1 MRYLSNWRSNG
12 LLVSGTTV
20 ALVALAGLAPG
31 RGAEPV
37 CAPGAA
43 MGQAGGVSFVRDI
56 APMFA
61 TTGCLATTCHGATN
75 PDTDYSQV
83 SYQSMFVPGAEARF
97 HSICEIVPGNPDA
110 SYLLQKLTLDTPLEG
125 LRMPNGLTPLT
136 ASQIDLVRRWIQEGA
151 VEDTPPS
158 TCPTGVA
165 MGQQGGVSFVRDIA
179 PMFNSTGCLA
189 AACHGAT
196 NPDTDYSQLTY
207 QSMFAPGAEA
217 RFHSICEIVP
227 GDPDASYLL
236 QKLTL
241 DTPLEGTRMPNGL
254 APLSASQ
261 IDLVRRWIQEGAVQD
276 TPGLFFE
283 RGEANNDGAVDLTD
297 AINVLGFLFLGSPTT
312 LPCAK
317 AGDTDDNGVLEIT
330 DAVNLLG
337 YLYLG
342 SPLTLPQPFP
352 NCGPDVISD
361 QLDCQAS
368 QCQ

>member
-1 MRYLSNWRSNG
+1 VRTWIQQGAVEDAPLS
-12 LLVSGTTV
+12 
-20 ALVALAGLAPG
+20 PC
-31 RGAEPV
+31 P
-37 CAPGAA
+37 PGAA
-43 MGQAGGVSFVRDI
+43 TGQQGGVSFVRDV

-61 TTGCLATTCHGATN
+61 TTGCLATTCHGAAN
-75 PDTDYSQV
+75 PDTDYSQL

-97 HSICEIVPGNPDA
+97 HG
-110 SYLLQKLTLDTPLEG
+110 
-125 LRMPNGLTPLT
+125 
-136 ASQIDLVRRWIQEGA
+136 
-151 VEDTPPS
+151 
-158 TCPTGVA
+158 
-165 MGQQGGVSFVRDIA
+165 
-179 PMFNSTGCLA
+179 
-189 AACHGAT
+189 
-196 NPDTDYSQLTY
+196 
-207 QSMFAPGAEA
+207 
-217 RFHSICEIVP
+217 ICEIVP

-241 DTPLEGTRMPNGL
+241 DTPLEGLRMPNGL
-254 APLSASQ
+254 SPLSDSQ
-261 IDLVRRWIQEGAVQD
+261 ISLVRRWIQEGAVED
-276 TPGLFFE
+276 TPALFFM

-297 AINVLGFLFLGSPTT
+297 AINVLGFLFLGSPSS

-342 SPLTLPQPFP
+342 NPLILPQPFP